1 MIGVFV
7 TGIIVI
13 SRSKRVADSLPR
25 LLRALPA
32 EICVW
37 RGRTGHFAGR
47 RASSS
52 RSMQK
57 SEEHL

>member
-1 MIGVFV
+1 MAITQGKMPFVFGMV
-7 TGIIVI
+7 VLATF
-13 SRSKRVADSLPR
+13 AD
-25 LLRALPA
+25 
-32 EICVW
+32 
-37 RGRTGHFAGR
+37 R